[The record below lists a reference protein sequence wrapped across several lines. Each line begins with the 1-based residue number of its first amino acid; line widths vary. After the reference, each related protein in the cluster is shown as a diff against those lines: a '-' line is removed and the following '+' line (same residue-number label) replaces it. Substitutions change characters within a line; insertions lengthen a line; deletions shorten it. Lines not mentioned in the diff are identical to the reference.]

1 MIESVIAIGYLVA
14 VVLFIVGMKML
25 SHPDTARRGN
35 GVAFLGMMIAIAAT
49 FLTPGLSNIILILL
63 AMAIGTGVGIYLS
76 NTVKMTAMPELVSFF
91 NGMGGAA
98 AALIGLVE
106 YGGLP
111 VTDMAKGATLMA
123 SLILGSVSFSGSMIA
138 MGKLQGKIK
147 DIRINKVLAFGI
159 FALAIGLAV
168 YILYAGEP
176 NSPLIYAVLVL
187 SLVYGLAFVY
197 PIGGADMPVVISLLN
212 ALTGVTAATTGLLY
226 DNMVMFMGGVLVG
239 SAGLILTLLMAK
251 AMNRSVSNILFTS
264 FGSAA
269 GTVPAGS
276 QGDQVA
282 REINLYDSAILMN
295 YAQRVVIV
303 PGYGLA
309 VAQAQH
315 AVHDLEKILEEKG
328 IEVLYGIHPVAG
340 RMPGHMNVLLA
351 ESDVPYD
358 KLIEMDDING
368 KFPNTDVVLVIGA
381 NDVVNPAANDDPSS
395 PIAGMPILEVNKAHN
410 VIVIKRSMSAGYAG
424 IQNALFFDPKTR
436 MLFGDAKKVLT
447 GLTEEIKTM

>member
-1 MIESVIAIGYLVA
+1 MMESIISLGYLVA
-14 VVLFIVGMKML
+14 VILFIVGMRML

-35 GVAFLGMMIAIAAT
+35 GIAFAGMMIAIAAS
-49 FLTPGLSNIILILL
+49 FLTPGLNNILLILV
-63 AMAIGTGVGIYLS
+63 AMAVGTGVGMYLS
-76 NTVKMTAMPELVSFF
+76 KTIKMTAMPELVSFF

-106 YGGLP
+106 YGDFSLTEIG
-111 VTDMAKGATLMA
+111 KGSVLMA
-123 SLILGSVSFSGSMIA
+123 SLILGSMSFSGSMVA
-138 MGKLQGKIK
+138 MGKLQGRIK
-147 DIRINKVLAFGI
+147 DIRVNKIMAFGI
-159 FALAIGLAV
+159 FAAAIAVAV
-168 YILYAGEP
+168 YILNSAVP
-176 NSPLIYAVLVL
+176 QSPLVYLVVIL
-187 SLVYGLAFVY
+187 ALIYGLAFVF

-212 ALTGVTAATTGLLY
+212 ALTGVTAATTGILY

-251 AMNRSVSNILFTS
+251 AMNRSVANILFTS
-264 FGSAA
+264 FGSASGVA
-269 GTVPAGS
+269 APGA

-282 REINLYDSAILMN
+282 REINAYDTSILLA
-295 YAQRVVIV
+295 YAERVVVV

-315 AVHDLEKILEEKG
+315 AVHDLEIMLEEKG
-328 IEVLYGIHPVAG
+328 VEVLYGIHPVAG

-358 KLIEMDDING
+358 KLIEMDDINE
-368 KFPNTDVVLVIGA
+368 KFPKTDVVLVIGA

-395 PIAGMPILEVNKAHN
+395 PIFGMPILEVNKATN
-410 VIVIKRSMSAGYAG
+410 VIVIKRGMSSGYAG
-424 IQNALFFDPKTR
+424 IENALFFNPKTR

-447 GLTEEIKTM
+447 GLVTEIKEM